1 MKAIK
6 LVLLSVLTIAC
17 LTGCGTNKK
26 AEVTQTQAPKASP
39 QSTASTN
46 NNNVANDTK
55 NMGNAAGNAVQDVGD
70 AAGNVAKDAGDA
82 VGDAAKGVGDAAKDI
97 TNP

>member
-6 LVLLSVLTIAC
+6 LVLLSVFTVAC
-17 LTGCGTNKK
+17 LTGCGTTNKK
-26 AEVTQTQAPKASP
+26 AEVISTPTPKATTQATSNP
-39 QSTASTN
+39 N
-46 NNNVANDTK
+46 GNIANDAK
-55 NMGNAAGNAVQDVGD
+55 NAGNAAGNAVGD
-70 AAGNVAKDAGDA
+70 IGNAAGNVVEDAGNA

>member
-6 LVLLSVLTIAC
+6 IILLSALTAVC

-26 AEVTQTQAPKASP
+26 AEVVPTPTAKAT
-39 QSTASTN
+39 STANTN
-46 NNNVANDTK
+46 GNNGTVANDAK
-55 NMGNAAGNAVQDVGD
+55 NAGD
-70 AAGNVAKDAGDA
+70 AAGNVAKDAGNA